1 MSNSVWPYGLQPARL
16 LCPWDS
22 PGKNTGVGCP
32 LGDLPNTGTKPVSL
46 TSPALAG
53 GFFTT
58 EPLGIYIYIYIYPGV
73 YIYVCVCVYIYIFW
87 YIFQTIYWIT
97 ESKVKDS
104 WTWIF
109 EYWAKWSPWSHS
121 VFVKYLL
128 FAGNPDAEGS
138 QGTIHALPAQAP
150 CQERWSTSKVYNRIQ
165 GRTSTV

>member
-1 MSNSVWPYGLQPARL
+1 MSNSIWPYGLQPTRL

-32 LGDLPNTGTKPVSL
+32 PGDLPNTGTEPVSL

-58 EPLGIYIYIYIYPGV
+58 EPLGVYIYISWCV
-73 YIYVCVCVYIYIFW
+73 YMCVCVCVCVCILW
-87 YIFQTIYWIT
+87 YIFQTIHWIT
-97 ESKVKDS
+97 EYKVKDS

-109 EYWAKWSPWSHS
+109 EYWAKWSPRSHS
-121 VFVKYLL
+121 VFVEHLL

-138 QGTIHALPAQAP
+138 QGSIHALLAQAP
-150 CQERWSTSKVYNRIQ
+150 CQERWSTSKVYNKIQ
-165 GRTSTV
+165 GRISTV